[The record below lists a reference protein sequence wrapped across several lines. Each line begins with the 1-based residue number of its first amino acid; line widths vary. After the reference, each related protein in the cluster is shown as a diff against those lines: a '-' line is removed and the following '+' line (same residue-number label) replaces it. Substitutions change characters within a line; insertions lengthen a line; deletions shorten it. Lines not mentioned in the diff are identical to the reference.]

1 MTPYRMD
8 HRLNELAGKLLKGTL
23 SNTEEQEREDLMTER
38 RNRLCSLPSPKR
50 WAKIMK

>member
-8 HRLNELAGKLLKGTL
+8 HRLKELNGQMLKGTL
-23 SNTEEQEREDLMTER
+23 SNTEEQEQADLMTER